1 MTSVLNIEPNN
12 LIVRGVRNGYLYTF
26 LDNLK
31 GTHNIKISKY
41 YDLLNTIDEFKL
53 KNVYAFLYLKIYKI
67 CEKNETKGVLKPL
80 PKRSGKISP
89 EEMNELLVE
98 YISDD
103 SEVFIKEIVIMN
115 TLQLYFY
122 PQNTL

>member
-12 LIVRGVRNGYLYTF
+12 LIVRGVRNDYLYTF
-26 LDNLK
+26 LDVLK

-67 CEKNETKGVLKPL
+67 CDKTATKGVLKPL

-89 EEMNELLVE
+89 EEMDELLVE